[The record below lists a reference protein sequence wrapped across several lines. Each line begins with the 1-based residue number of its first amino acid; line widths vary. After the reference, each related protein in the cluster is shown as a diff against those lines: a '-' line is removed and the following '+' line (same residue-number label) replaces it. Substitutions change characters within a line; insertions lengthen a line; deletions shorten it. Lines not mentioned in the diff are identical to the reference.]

1 MKTKII
7 LLTMLVLSM
16 TMVGSGQNKANTM
29 KPNADEQTL
38 MAMEKSAWQNLVNK
52 KYDDFEKMFADDY
65 QGVYGS
71 QTTTKATEVAEVRK
85 MTFKSADVSDIKVN
99 FIDKNVAVITAS
111 VKADMIMSDGKEGNE
126 AVKTT
131 SIAVKRGGQ
140 WKIVY
145 HSHIPMST

>member
-16 TMVGSGQNKANTM
+16 TMVGLGQNKANVM

-38 MAMEKSAWQNLVNK
+38 MNMEKSAWQNLVNK

-71 QTTTKATEVAEVRK
+71 QITTKATEVAEVRK
-85 MTFKSADVSDIKVN
+85 MTFKTADVSDVKVK
-99 FIDKNVAVITAS
+99 FIEKNVAVITAS
-111 VKADMIMSDGKEGNE
+111 VKADMIMSDGKEANDMFR
-126 AVKTT
+126 TT
-131 SIAVKRGGQ
+131 SVAVKRNGQ
-140 WKIVY
+140 WKVVY
-145 HSHIPMST
+145 HSHIPI